1 MKKTPVDMT
10 TYARKAHFDYFRS
23 LAYPYVGVTAEM
35 DITDFR
41 RATKQH
47 GCNFFHSFLW
57 CAAQAANM
65 IPQLRQRQAG
75 DGIVEYDFCMT
86 SHTVAREDETYVYCD
101 LDANRPYLDFL
112 PYAEKVQQAAVAG
125 GDINRTAEEEEG
137 LLFISC
143 MTWLSHTAL
152 TLPSPIPA
160 DSNPR
165 ITWGRFFERDGKTLI
180 PVSLQVNHAL
190 ADGLHIS
197 RFYTFLE
204 QKLREVTTLLSKN
217 D

>member
-1 MKKTPVDMT
+1 MKKTPIDMT

-57 CAAQAANM
+57 CVSQAANR

-75 DGIVEYDFCMT
+75 DGIVEYDFCPT

-101 LDANRPYLDFL
+101 LNANCPYTEFL
-112 PYAEKVQQAAVAG
+112 PYAEKTQRAAIEG
-125 GDINRTAEEEEG
+125 GDIDRAPGEEEP

-152 TLPSPIPA
+152 TLPTPIPA

-165 ITWGRFFERDGKTLI
+165 ITWGKFFERDGKTLI

-190 ADGLHIS
+190 ADGLHMS
-197 RFYTFLE
+197 RFYKYLE
-204 QKLREVTTLLSKN
+204 EKLAEVVDLLN
-217 D
+217 EN